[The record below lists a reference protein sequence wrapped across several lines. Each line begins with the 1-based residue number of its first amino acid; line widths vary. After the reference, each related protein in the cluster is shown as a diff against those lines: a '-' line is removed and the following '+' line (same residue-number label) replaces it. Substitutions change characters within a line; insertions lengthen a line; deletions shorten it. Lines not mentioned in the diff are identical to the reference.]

1 MQPYILNIIEVSTLN
16 IAQLLS
22 HKHKHEAVTVSTVMH
37 GDVSE
42 RYISRIPLL

>member
-1 MQPYILNIIEVSTLN
+1 MQPYILNIIEVSKLD

-22 HKHKHEAVTVSTVMH
+22 KHKHEAVTVSTVMH

>member
-16 IAQLLS
+16 IAQLMS
-22 HKHKHEAVTVSTVMH
+22 KHKHEAVTVSTVMH